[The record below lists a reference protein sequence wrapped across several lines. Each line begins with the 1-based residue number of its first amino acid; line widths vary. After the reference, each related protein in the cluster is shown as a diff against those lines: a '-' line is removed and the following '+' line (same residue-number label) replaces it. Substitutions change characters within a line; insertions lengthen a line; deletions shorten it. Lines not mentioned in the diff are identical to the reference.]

1 MSLLGK
7 RYAHAL
13 HSLAQ
18 EQNAVDAIGSD
29 LAAIHAALTAPGARA
44 LLASPDVKPEE
55 RSRIL
60 ATLTKGRHQL
70 VGNLVG
76 VLQHRHRL
84 DVLFDL
90 HPEYRALVMAERGEV
105 EGIAESAQPLTD
117 ADVQQLATLA
127 GQLSGKKVQLTVA
140 LRPELLGGV
149 RLRVGNVL
157 YDGSLRQAL
166 EQLER
171 RLQQAAI

>member
-1 MSLLGK
+1 MTLLGK
-7 RYAHAL
+7 RYADAL

-18 EQNAVDAIGSD
+18 EQNAVDAIAGD
-29 LAAIHAALTAPGARA
+29 LAAIHSALTAPGARG
-44 LLASPDVKPEE
+44 LLGSPDVKPEE
-55 RSRIL
+55 RSRVL
-60 ATLTKGRHQL
+60 GALTKGRHQL
-70 VGNLVG
+70 VSNLVG

-90 HPEYRALVMAERGEV
+90 YPEYRALVMAQRGEV
-105 EGIAESAQPLTD
+105 EGVAESAHALTD
-117 ADVQQLATLA
+117 ADVQSLASLA
-127 GQLSGKKVQLTVA
+127 GQLSGKKVHLTVA

-166 EQLER
+166 DQLEQ